1 MLILK
6 LMYHK
11 YDFFIVHRM
20 EIKMRTLLIIF
31 LLISFPIHTFG
42 NEKLQ
47 TLSNEFFQWRATTQ
61 PATTDDINRVERP
74 NQWIAD
80 FSTEALETSRKKY
93 SYFKNKLFSIPQT
106 NFTRSDSIDFL
117 LINSAIDRVKWEID
131 VLKLPYRNPDF
142 YINQTLGILYE
153 LLIINSPMD
162 DNRIENII
170 TRLNSFEKTLKD
182 ATVNLQDPI
191 RIFAEI
197 AMVNAH
203 NHEERLIDCANGLKL
218 LIDDKYFAEL
228 DASITFA
235 SKALS
240 DYLNW
245 LENNLDKMSNDFVV
259 GKDNY
264 EYFLKNI
271 ALLPYSPDQLIR
283 MGDQSWNRAV
293 AFEQIEELKNIDLP
307 QTTIF
312 ETIEDQIG
320 QEKIDEIAIREFLED
335 KHLMTVPEWLMHYK
349 NIGRPPHLEPFTNMG
364 VVDDLTSPTRLDED
378 AVAYIPEPSPE
389 LSYFYRA
396 IAQDP
401 RPIIVHEGIPGHYFQ
416 MAISWKHP
424 NPIRR
429 HYFDSGPMEGIA
441 FYVEE
446 LMLQMGLFDDRPR
459 TREIMYNFMR
469 LRALRVMI
477 DVKLALGDF
486 TIEEAGKYLADTIP
500 MDYETAIDEARFFA
514 MTPGQAITY
523 QIGKLQ
529 ILDFLAD
536 AIVQQ
541 GEDFVLKD
549 FHDYLIENGNVP
561 ISLLRWELLGL
572 TDEIDQF
579 WVSN

>member
-1 MLILK
+1 
-6 LMYHK
+6 
-11 YDFFIVHRM
+11 
-20 EIKMRTLLIIF
+20 MRISLIIF

-47 TLSNEFFQWRATTQ
+47 SLSKEFLIWRATTQ
-61 PATTDDINRVERP
+61 PATTDDINRIERP
-74 NQWIAD
+74 DQWFPD
-80 FSTEALETSRKKY
+80 FSNEALDNTRKKY
-93 SYFKNKLFSIPQT
+93 SYFKNKLNSIPQT
-106 NFTRSDSIDFL
+106 NFTRSDSVDFL
-117 LINSAIDRVKWEID
+117 LINSAIERVKWELD

-170 TRLNSFEKTLKD
+170 IRLNSFEKTLNNAKE
-182 ATVNLQDPI
+182 NLDDPI
-191 RIFAEI
+191 KIFAEI
-197 AMVNAH
+197 AIENAYDH
-203 NHEERLIDCANGLKL
+203 NERLIECANGLKL
-218 LIDDKYFAEL
+218 IVDEKYFTKL
-228 DASITFA
+228 DEAIASA
-235 SKALS
+235 SLALRN
-240 DYLNW
+240 YLNW
-245 LENNLDKMSNDFVV
+245 LESDIDEMNNDFVI
-259 GKDNY
+259 GRENY

-271 ALLPYSPDQLIR
+271 ALLPYSPEQLKR

-293 AFEQIEELKNIDLP
+293 AFEQIEELRNINLP
-307 QTTIF
+307 EAKIF
-312 ETIEDQIG
+312 DSIEDQIE
-320 QEKIDEIAIREFLED
+320 QERIDELSIREFLED
-335 KHLMTVPEWLMHYK
+335 KHLMTVPNWLMHYK
-349 NIGRPPHLEPFTNMG
+349 NIGRPPHLKPFTNMG

-378 AVAYIPEPSPE
+378 AVAYIPKPSPK
-389 LSYFYRA
+389 LSYFYKA

-469 LRALRVMI
+469 LRALRVLI
-477 DVKLALGDF
+477 DVNLALGDF
-486 TIEEAGKYLADTIP
+486 TIEEAGQYLADTIP

-536 AIVQQ
+536 AIVQN
-541 GEDFVLKD
+541 GENFVLKD

-561 ISLLRWELLGL
+561 IALLRWELLGL

-579 WVSN
+579 WAIQ